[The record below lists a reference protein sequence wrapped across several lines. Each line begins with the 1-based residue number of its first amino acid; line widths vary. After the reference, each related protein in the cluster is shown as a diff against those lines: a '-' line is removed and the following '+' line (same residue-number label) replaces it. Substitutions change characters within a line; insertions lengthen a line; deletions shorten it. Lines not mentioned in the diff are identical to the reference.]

1 LKTIVGIFVL
11 SVALFAQT
19 NQKGKQVV
27 AKAVEALGGRN
38 FLTMHNRVHTGRAYS
53 FYRDQLSGLDI
64 ATLYTEYLDS
74 KPPKDGVAVR
84 EREAFGKKQESSL
97 LFLPDQGF
105 QLTFRG
111 ARPVP
116 DETWRRYLRSTLTNV
131 FYILRERWNDPR
143 MFYDFVR
150 EDVLISTHVNIVDI
164 TDPEQHTV
172 RVYFDYNTS
181 LPIRQEYSEWD
192 PVGQQRSTEVTEY
205 SKYRDVSG
213 VQLPFVTE
221 RFRNGEKIFQLFS
234 DNVQVNQTIP
244 PGTFELPPGVKML
257 KKVD

>member
-1 LKTIVGIFVL
+1 MKAIAGIFVL
-11 SVALFAQT
+11 SVALSAQT
-19 NQKGKQVV
+19 SSKGKQVV
-27 AKAVEALGGRN
+27 EKAVEALGGHN
-38 FLTMHNRVHTGRAYS
+38 FLTMRNRVDTGRAYS
-53 FYRDQLSGLDI
+53 FYRDRLSGLDI
-64 ATLYTEYLDS
+64 ATVYTEYLDS
-74 KPPKDGVAVR
+74 KPPKNGVAVR
-84 EREAFGKKQESSL
+84 EREAYGKKQESSF

-116 DETWRRYLRSTLTNV
+116 DETWNRYLRSTLTNV
-131 FYILRERWNDPR
+131 FYLLRERWNDPR

-164 TDPEQHTV
+164 TDPEQRTV
-172 RVYFDYNTS
+172 RVYFDYNTN

-192 PVGQQRSTEVTEY
+192 PVGQQRSTERTEY
-205 SKYRDVSG
+205 SKYRDAGG

-221 RFRNGEKIFQLFS
+221 RFRNEEKIFQLFS

-244 PGTFELPPGVKML
+244 PGTFKLPPGVKML